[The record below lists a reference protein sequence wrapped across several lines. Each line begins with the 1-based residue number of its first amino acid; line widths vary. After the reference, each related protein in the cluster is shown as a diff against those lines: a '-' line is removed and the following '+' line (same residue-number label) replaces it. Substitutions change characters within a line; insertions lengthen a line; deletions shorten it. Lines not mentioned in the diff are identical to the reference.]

1 MVFDFFH
8 QDYPYSFEN
17 KQRILTELYDRSLM
31 CGASIASFPCTF
43 SLILKEN
50 LVSVILRDYIFVSLS
65 DFYIFKLD
73 KNNVMAIHFELLS
86 LSN

>member
-1 MVFDFFH
+1 MN
-8 QDYPYSFEN
+8 EN

-50 LVSVILRDYIFVSLS
+50 LVSVILRDHIFVSLS

-73 KNNVMAIHFELLS
+73 KNNVMAIRFELLS
-86 LSN
+86 LSK